1 MKQQKAEHPKY
12 NMWQNTAYM
21 IGKAWQV
28 RKSVLWLV
36 FAMVILS
43 VAVNLTELLI
53 APMILRKIET
63 QVKVE
68 ELLITIVGFS
78 GITVLLAGLYNYV
91 ESNII
96 FGRTNIRI
104 VLMREVHY
112 KLATTS
118 YPNTENNRVL
128 QMVEKARYALNS
140 NYRASQS
147 VWETWTELLKSI
159 IGFGIYL
166 YLLSAVNG
174 VLMLVVTVTAV
185 IGYLVNKHINEWGY
199 HHKKEEEE
207 YISKM
212 LYISEQTEGRR
223 LAKDIRIFGMR
234 NWLEDIFN
242 STLRLYEAFLKRGE
256 RVYLGGVLLDVLLA
270 ILRNGIAYAYL
281 IHMTLRDG
289 LPASTFLLYF
299 TAVTGFTTWITGILN
314 SFSKLHRESLELS
327 VIREFLELR
336 EPFLFEEGEAL
347 QADVSKEYTIEL
359 REVSYRYPEALEDT
373 LSHINLTLHPGE
385 KLAVVGLNGAGKTT
399 LVKLIVGFY
408 DPTEGQVLLNGVD
421 IRTYNRRDYYRLF
434 SAVFQQFS
442 LLEVSVA
449 ENITQSAC
457 DIDKLRMEECILK
470 AGIQEKLQ
478 SLPQKLETHLGRA
491 VFEDGIELSGGET
504 QRLMLA
510 RALYKDAPIIILDE
524 PTAALDAIAE
534 NDIYLKYHEMTRG
547 RSSVYISH
555 RLASTRFCDRIILLE
570 DGRIAEVGT
579 HEELL
584 RAGGSYAELFEI
596 QSRYYREG
604 GVEHEQ

>member
-1 MKQQKAEHPKY
+1 MKQQKEDRPKY
-12 NMWQNTAYM
+12 NMWQNTGYM

-36 FAMVILS
+36 LAMVVLS
-43 VAVNLTELLI
+43 VAVNVTELMI
-53 APMILRKIET
+53 APMILRKIEA

-68 ELLITIVGFS
+68 ELLITIVGFA

-91 ESNII
+91 EGNII
-96 FGRTNIRI
+96 FGRTHIRI

-128 QMVEKARYALNS
+128 QMVEKAGYALSS

-185 IGYLVNKHINEWGY
+185 IGYLVNKRINEWGY
-199 HHKKEEEE
+199 RHKKEEEE

-212 LYISEQTEGRR
+212 LYISEQTEGRK

-234 NWLEDIFN
+234 DWLEDIYQA
-242 STLRLYEAFLKRGE
+242 TLHLYEAFLKRGE
-256 RVYLGGVLLDVLLA
+256 KVYLGAALLDVVLSL
-270 ILRNGIAYAYL
+270 LRNGIAYAYL
-281 IHMTLRDG
+281 IYMTLREG
-289 LPASTFLLYF
+289 LPASAFLLYF
-299 TAVTGFTTWITGILN
+299 TAVTGFTAWITGILN
-314 SFSKLHRESLELS
+314 NFNKLHKESVELS
-327 VIREFLELR
+327 TIREFLELS

-347 QADVSKEYTIEL
+347 QTDLNKEYTIEL
-359 REVSYRYPEALEDT
+359 RDVSYRYPEAEKDT
-373 LSHINLTLHPGE
+373 LSHINLILRPGE

-421 IRTYNRRDYYRLF
+421 IRKYNRRDYYRLF

-449 ENITQSAC
+449 ENITQSAD

-470 AGIQEKLQ
+470 AGIGEKLQ

-570 DGRIAEVGT
+570 NGKIVEEGN
-579 HEELL
+579 HEALL
-584 RAGGSYAELFEI
+584 KAGGSYSKLFEI

-604 GVEHEQ
+604 GVEHE